1 MSLILNDPRM
11 WYRTHGQEK
20 ELLESIEWA
29 FKPIERMP
37 RSLQIDIN
45 LIYKSFLLSNFP
57 IEFNKKINKK
67 EQLIKGSIND
77 GAA

>member
-1 MSLILNDPRM
+1 M
-11 WYRTHGQEK
+11 K
-20 ELLESIEWA
+20 SIESA
-29 FKPIERMP
+29 FKPIECMP
-37 RSLQIDIN
+37 KSLKIDMN

-77 GAA
+77 GAPLQ